1 MGMTVWVHILDGR
14 KIVGNQQDCSW
25 LAQLAEPLD
34 AICEQRGVGKLSGYF
49 DYTDLQHNMGEGGDP
64 DAEPDPETGWAWG
77 IDDMKWF
84 PAADAVRTLQALKS
98 AVPEAG
104 SIGKLPADR
113 SGELVAEIDDCLQQ
127 LEPAAAAGKQFHFTV
142 LM

>member
-25 LAQLAEPLD
+25 LAELAEPLD

-84 PAADAVRTLQALKS
+84 PASGAVRTLQALKS
-98 AVPEAG
+98 TVPEAG
-104 SIGKLPADR
+104 PIGKLPAARVANWWPRLTIASASLSRPPLLAR
-113 SGELVAEIDDCLQQ
+113 SSI
-127 LEPAAAAGKQFHFTV
+127 HV